1 MKSQN
6 LLVNLDGVEMDDS
19 KNGGV
24 EMKLGNFLGGQ
35 NFFQKIGKNTRK
47 YPILA
52 CFSAKFGGGSKF
64 FWKKMGG

>member
-1 MKSQN
+1 MGGGGGMN
-6 LLVNLDGVEMDDS
+6 LE
-19 KNGGV
+19 
-24 EMKLGNFLGGQ
+24 NFGGGQ

-64 FWKKMGG
+64 FWKKMGRSRLITEKMGG